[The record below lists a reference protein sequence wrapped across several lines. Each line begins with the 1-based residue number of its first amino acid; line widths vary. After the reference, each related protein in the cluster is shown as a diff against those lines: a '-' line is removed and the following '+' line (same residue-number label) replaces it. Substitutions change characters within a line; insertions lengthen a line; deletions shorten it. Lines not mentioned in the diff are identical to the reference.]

1 MQRLNLPGSPGAEPG
16 SGPTMPG
23 GPSWRSR
30 LPGQMRVIKALA
42 PYVWPSERPDLQIT
56 VLVSLGLMLA
66 AKLVTVAMPF
76 TFKWATDALV
86 AAAGGSVTGTGTL
99 AWLIGAPVLA
109 TILYGATRIA
119 MSLLVQVRE
128 GMFAKVAMH
137 AVRRLA
143 LTTFEHMHNLSLRFH
158 LERKTGGLT
167 RILERGRLGIENIT
181 RMTLMTFVPTIVE
194 FALVLIV
201 CVAALDWRF
210 AAIVSAM
217 IVIYL
222 GYTVRATDWR
232 IKIRRTMN
240 ESDTDANTKAID
252 SLLNYETVKYFGAE
266 RREARRYDQS
276 MATYE
281 QASVKSYT
289 SLAVLNAGQAAIFT
303 VALTACMVMA
313 GLDVVA
319 GTKTVGDF
327 VLVNALLL
335 QLFIPLNFMGM
346 VYREIKQA
354 LIDIERMLDVLSER
368 PEVADKPGAPEL
380 RVKGGTIRFE
390 TVKFCYEPERI
401 ILESLSFEV
410 PAGKMVAI
418 VGPSG
423 AGKSTVSRILLRFYD
438 VAAGRVTIDGQ
449 DIREVTQTSLR
460 AALGVV
466 PQDTVLF
473 NDTIL
478 YNIRYGRP
486 DASEEEVREA
496 ARLAQIDGFIKTL
509 PQGYDTMVGERG
521 LKLSGGEKQRV
532 AIART
537 ILKGPPILILDEA
550 TSALDSHTEKEI
562 QDALDRVARDRT
574 TLVIAHRLST
584 IVGADNILVL
594 DAGRLVEQ
602 GTHAELLARDGLYA
616 SLWNRQRQA
625 ERAREELAHALEQER
640 ALQRPK
646 ITGGRID
653 VAEGAGN
660 GPAADG
666 HARRL
671 EPGEVEGRR

>member
-1 MQRLNLPGSPGAEPG
+1 MQRIHGVPAQNLLARTAARLSPKA
-16 SGPTMPG
+16 SQ
-23 GPSWRSR
+23 
-30 LPGQMRVIKALA
+30 LRVARGLA
-42 PYVWPSERPDLQIT
+42 PYVWPSDRPDLQAT
-56 VLVSLGLMLA
+56 VAISLGLMLV

-86 AAAGGSVTGTGTL
+86 ATAGGAVPADQTVK
-99 AWLIGAPVLA
+99 WLVGAPVLA
-109 TILYGATRIA
+109 ILLYGLSRVA
-119 MSLLVQVRE
+119 MSLLVQARE
-128 GMFAKVAMH
+128 GMFAKVALH
-137 AVRRLA
+137 AVRKLA
-143 LTTFEHMHNLSLRFH
+143 LTTFEHMHRLSLRFH

-167 RILERGRLGIENIT
+167 RVLERGRAGIENIT

-194 FALVLIV
+194 FALVLAV
-201 CVAALDWRF
+201 LMLEFDWRY
-210 AAIVSAM
+210 ALVVAVM
-217 IVIYL
+217 ISLYL
-222 GYTVRATDWR
+222 WFTVRATDWR

-240 ESDTDANTKAID
+240 ESDSEANTKAID

-266 RREARRYDQS
+266 EREARRYDRS
-276 MATYE
+276 MAVYQE
-281 QASVKSYT
+281 ASVKSYT
-289 SLAVLNAGQAAIFT
+289 SLAVLNAGQAVIFM

-313 GLDVVA
+313 GLDIAA
-319 GTKTVGDF
+319 GSKTVGHF
-327 VLVNALLL
+327 VMVNALML

-346 VYREIKQA
+346 VYREIKQS
-354 LIDIERMLDVLSER
+354 LTDIERMMDVLAES
-368 PEVADKPGAPEL
+368 PEVADRPGAVPL
-380 RVKGGTIRFE
+380 VVSAGLIRFE
-390 TVKFCYEPERI
+390 DVKFCYEPERL
-401 ILESLSFEV
+401 ILDGLSLEV

-438 VAAGRVTIDGQ
+438 VAGGRVTIDGQ
-449 DIREVTQTSLR
+449 DIRDVTQLSLR

-486 DASEEEVREA
+486 DASDEEVREA
-496 ARLAQIDGFIKTL
+496 ARLAQIDSFIRAL
-509 PQGYDTMVGERG
+509 PQGYSTMVGERG

-537 ILKGPPILILDEA
+537 ILKGPPILLLDEA

-562 QDALDRVARDRT
+562 QDALDRIARTRT
-574 TLVIAHRLST
+574 TVVIAHRLST

-602 GTHAELLARDGLYA
+602 GTHKELLARGGLYA

-625 ERAREELAHALEQER
+625 EKAREVLAEALAGEG
-640 ALQRPK
+640 QR
-646 ITGGRID
+646 IMDGRIPSASGD
-653 VAEGAGN
+653 LGSGAVLATPAGPEGLPSAT
-660 GPAADG
+660 
-666 HARRL
+666 
-671 EPGEVEGRR
+671 